1 VSYQLVGGVNAHQ
14 GLRVANMRGLLAS
27 ESRNHSAGP
36 RRHIISKVNTL
47 KLSAGAFYFE
57 YIILIILLKKEI
69 HPKFVIF
76 IKVLKVHNWLAL
88 WKLKD

>member
-1 VSYQLVGGVNAHQ
+1 
-14 GLRVANMRGLLAS
+14 
-27 ESRNHSAGP
+27 
-36 RRHIISKVNTL
+36 
-47 KLSAGAFYFE
+47 LSAGAFYFE